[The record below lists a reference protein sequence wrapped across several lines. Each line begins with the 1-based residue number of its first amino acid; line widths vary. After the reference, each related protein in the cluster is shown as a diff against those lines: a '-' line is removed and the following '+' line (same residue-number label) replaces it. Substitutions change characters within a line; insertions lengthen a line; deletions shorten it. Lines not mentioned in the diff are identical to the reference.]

1 VGGSQVK
8 PINRLA
14 IVAKCRW
21 KVDSLLDTNKI
32 ADLKHSNR
40 NVDLL
45 SSCFVV
51 HGRFYGC
58 FLSISKLLYFK
69 NLI

>member
-8 PINRLA
+8 AIKRLA

-21 KVDSLLDTNKI
+21 KEGSLLDTGKI

-40 NVDLL
+40 NADLL
-45 SSCFVV
+45 SGCFVV

-58 FLSISKLLYFK
+58 FLSIFKLLYF
-69 NLI
+69 NRF